1 MRWLWVVVLLL
12 VYPSHDAHAEAWG
25 TKDYVAAGVPDP
37 GQAWSGAEL
46 GKAADAI
53 ATAAAGHA
61 ERLPRYRDAASGAV
75 FARLVEPSRADPA
88 ASLQAR
94 IGAHLERWLAL
105 NRLVPL
111 YANGLGPPPREQ
123 IELFAAAIREAAAV
137 APLTAPFL
145 ASFPPD
151 DPSLP
156 TRRHGLAKFD
166 EGVGGMLLG
175 SVMIADNQQVPDADR
190 LFVLRYLAETA
201 PVMLPRLPA
210 ARQKEIRTYL
220 AKLTAA
226 LTGDLH
232 DAAVRVQ
239 RAIDAKH

>member
-1 MRWLWVVVLLL
+1 MRWLWVVVVLL
-12 VYPSHDAHAEAWG
+12 VVPSHDAQAEAWG

-61 ERLPRYRDAASGAV
+61 ERLPRYRDATSGTV
-75 FARLVEPSRADPA
+75 FAKLIEPSREDPA
-88 ASLQAR
+88 APLTAR

-123 IELFAAAIREAAAV
+123 IELFAVAVREAGAI
-137 APLTAPFL
+137 APLTGPFL
-145 ASFPPD
+145 ASFPRD

-166 EGVGGMLLG
+166 EGAGGMLLG
-175 SVMIADNQQVPDADR
+175 SLMIADNRQVPDADR
-190 LFVLRYLAETA
+190 LVVFRYLAETA
-201 PVMLPRLPA
+201 PVLLPRLPA
-210 ARQKEIRTYL
+210 ARQNEFRTYL
-220 AKLTAA
+220 SRLTAA

-239 RAIDAKH
+239 RAIDVKR